1 MYGCQQVLI
10 KTSSELKAYLEYVCS
25 EAKKLSN
32 CGIYYSRQLF
42 FKTGKLPSRA
52 DLHKE
57 LGTISKNPHYHSLYS
72 DTAQQILTS
81 VAESFKSY
89 KTLLKA
95 YRQGKIENRPKLPK
109 YLKGRSGL
117 AVATFTGRSIKLR
130 GKNKGFEHLKG
141 IRLPLGQ
148 KVKAWFGVSEFYI
161 PFPSNL
167 SIDDIREVRIL
178 PRNNCF
184 YAEYV
189 YKLKDSLLTLD
200 DSKALGIDPGVSNWL
215 TCVSNFGTSFI
226 IDGKHLK
233 SVNQWYNKCVSKYKK
248 GKSQGFW
255 SNKLAAIT
263 EKRNRQM
270 RDAVNKAARIVINY
284 CIDNNVGQIVFGW
297 NKYFKVN
304 SKLNKII
311 NQNFVQIPTSR
322 LKERIKQ
329 LCQQYGIKFTQT
341 EESYTSQSSFI
352 NDDFIPTF
360 GEDNKPKGWK
370 PSGKR
375 IKRGLYKTDCGFIC
389 NSDCNGAANI
399 LRKVAT
405 TLNLQLS
412 EVSRGSLSNPCRVLF
427 WTKAKS
433 PVL

>member
-10 KTSSELKAYLEYVCS
+10 KGSKELRAYLEYVCC

-42 FKTGKLPSRA
+42 FKTGKIPTKA
-52 DLHKE
+52 DLHKQ
-57 LGTISKNPHYHSLYS
+57 LGTISRNPHYHALYS

-89 KTLLKA
+89 QTLQKA
-95 YRQGKIENRPKLPK
+95 YREGKIGDKPSLPK
-109 YLKGRSGL
+109 YLKGKSGL
-117 AVATFTGRSIKLR
+117 AVATFTGRSVKLT
-130 GKNKGFEHLKG
+130 GKNKGKEYHLG

-148 KVKAWFGVSEFYI
+148 KVKAWFGISEFYI
-161 PFPSNL
+161 SFPSNL
-167 SIDDIREVRIL
+167 NIDDIREVRIL

-189 YKLKDSLLTLD
+189 YKLKPELVSLD

-215 TCVSNFGTSFI
+215 TCVSNFGSSFI

-233 SVNQWYNKCVSKYKK
+233 SVNQWYNKSVSLYKK
-248 GKSQGFW
+248 DKPQGFW
-255 SNKLAAIT
+255 SKRLAAIT

-270 RDAVNKAARIVINY
+270 GDAVNKAARIVISY
-284 CIDNNVGQIVFGW
+284 CIENNIGQVVFGW
-297 NKYFKVN
+297 NKYFKDS
-304 SKLNKII
+304 SKLSKQN
-311 NQNFVQIPTSR
+311 NQSFVQIPTSR

-329 LCQQYGIKFTQT
+329 LCEQYGVKFTET
-341 EESYTSQSSFI
+341 EESYTSKSSFI
-352 NDDFIPTF
+352 NDDFLPTF
-360 GEDNKPKGWK
+360 GEDNKPERWK
-370 PSGKR
+370 ASGKR
-375 IKRGLYKTDCGFIC
+375 IKRGLYKTNCGFVC

-405 TLNLQLS
+405 TLKLNLS
-412 EVSRGSLSNPCRVLF
+412 GVSRGSLSNPCRVLF

-433 PVL
+433 PVF